1 MTGAQSPTGF
11 FVASIIHYPVSLGLG
26 KVVELVKLKLVLI
39 LPFSLSPLLQYNMCH
54 SDERSEEESSTNI
67 HQPVSSEL
75 VELVEVVDWF
85 IG

>member
-26 KVVELVKLKLVLI
+26 KVVELVKLKLVPI
-39 LPFSLSPLLQYNMCH
+39 LPFSPSSFPPFFRSPILQYNMCH

-75 VELVEVVDWF
+75 VY
-85 IG
+85 